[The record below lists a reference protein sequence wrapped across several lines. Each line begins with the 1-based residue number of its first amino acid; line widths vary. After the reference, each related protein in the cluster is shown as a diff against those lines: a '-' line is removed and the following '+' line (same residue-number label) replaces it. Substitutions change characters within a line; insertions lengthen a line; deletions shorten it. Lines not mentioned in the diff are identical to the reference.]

1 MALITH
7 PFSRVFGGLAVLL
20 VLAACAT
27 DPHPEWQAPRLQEHP
42 LAGTVHD
49 VQRDRSLSPARLRAR
64 MRNADFVLLGEKH
77 DNPDHHALRLALLE
91 PMLAEGEVVLLS
103 MEMLTGRQQA
113 RIDALDPELAG
124 MDARLN
130 EALGWESGW
139 HWPFYRPVLQAV
151 LARPAV
157 RLKAGNIDTEEVMSI
172 YRGEPAEATSGTLDE
187 ALLGQLHD
195 DIRESHCGQLPDDQ
209 IPAMVRI
216 QQARDHAMAQ
226 SLRDGGASVGARVL
240 IAGNYHVRND
250 VGVAAY
256 LPDDA
261 DVVTVA
267 FLEVEEGKQTP
278 EAYLSPGEVPPWDYV
293 WFTPAT
299 EEEDYCAGF
308 Q

>member
-1 MALITH
+1 MALII
-7 PFSRVFGGLAVLL
+7 PPSSRIVGGIAVLL
-20 VLAACAT
+20 MLTACAT
-27 DPHPEWQAPRLQEHP
+27 DPLPDWQAPRLQEHP

-64 MRNADFVLLGEKH
+64 LQNADFALLGEKH
-77 DNPDHHALRLALLE
+77 DNPDHHARRLALLE
-91 PMLAEGEVVLLS
+91 PMLDEEDVVLLS

-113 RIDALDPELAG
+113 RIDALDPELAVE
-124 MDARLN
+124 DARLN
-130 EALGWESGW
+130 EALDWESGW

-151 LARPAV
+151 LSRPGV
-157 RLKAGNIDTEEVMSI
+157 RLKAGNIDTDEVMSI
-172 YRGEPAEATSGTLDE
+172 YRGEPAEATSGALDG
-187 ALLGQLHD
+187 ALLQQLHD
-195 DIRESHCGQLPDDQ
+195 DIRDSHCGQLPDDQ

-216 QQARDHAMAQ
+216 QQARDHAMAE
-226 SLRDGGASVGARVL
+226 SLRNGGASEGVRVL
-240 IAGNYHVRND
+240 LAGNYHVRND

-256 LPDDA
+256 LPDGA